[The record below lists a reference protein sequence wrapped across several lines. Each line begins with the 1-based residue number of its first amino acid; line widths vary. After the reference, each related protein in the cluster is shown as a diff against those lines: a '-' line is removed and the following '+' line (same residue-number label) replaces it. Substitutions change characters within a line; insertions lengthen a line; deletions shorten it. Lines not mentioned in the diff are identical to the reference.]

1 MFFCFNKKFTRI
13 TVKKLIFTI
22 FVSMNTPWADLLSH
36 LKFLIKRNPE

>member
-1 MFFCFNKKFTRI
+1 MFFCFNKKFIRN